1 MFITDLSIRRPTVSW
16 VMSLILIIFG
26 LFVFWKLPV
35 RELPNGIQPPVVQV
49 QVDYKSAAASIVD
62 QEVTQVLEDVI
73 GGAEGIK
80 NIDSKSENGR
90 STINVEFDTS
100 IDLDNAAND
109 IRERVARVV
118 DNLPSE
124 SDPPQI
130 LKRAAG
136 FTTTMWLSL
145 SSSTWSDLELGDY
158 AERFLVD
165 QFSSVKNVG
174 RIRVGGLRELS
185 IRVWVDPIKLAANDL
200 TIKEV
205 ESAMRGE
212 NISLPAGTLEADNI
226 DLTLNLDKSYNDI
239 NSIKQLPI
247 KKKNNK
253 VILLSDV
260 ANVEFGPVSEKT
272 LFKAQ
277 TKDQINLKTVGIG
290 IYARSGAS
298 TVELSNEIKK
308 KIIEVKKSLPEEL
321 DLRVSFNRA
330 NYVEAAIEE
339 VYKTLFIAFI
349 LVVLIIYLFLGNLKA
364 VIVPAIA
371 LPVSLIASFLGL
383 YIFGLSINIF
393 VLLSF
398 ILAIG
403 IITDDSVI
411 MTDAIYRR
419 IENGENSLVAAYK
432 GSKQISFAIIATT
445 LILVAVFLPLIFI
458 KGISGTLFRETAI
471 ALSFSIVVSSF
482 VALTLSPMLASKFLN
497 KKTSKKFIIRKFEN
511 IFSNFANFYKE
522 TLGTVIY
529 KTRTVGIFII
539 FIIIASILLFN
550 FSKKEL
556 LPMEDRGAYLIIGAT
571 DEGSSFE
578 YTQEQAQKVEARLL
592 PLLQAEDS
600 PYSRFIMR
608 VPGFGSSAN
617 SYNSF
622 IIIALLDDWKN
633 RKKGQQIVLR
643 EAIGKIV
650 TLPQA
655 LAFPISPQS
664 IRVSSYNKPVQ
675 MVIYG
680 STYEEL
686 EEIQKKIIRKLRSNK
701 NLSRIDSDYNRNKPE
716 VKLIINKNKA
726 KDLGVSTKAIGET
739 LETLY
744 GGKKITTFNKL
755 GKEYP
760 IIVQQYLSDRRNKE
774 GVSKIFV
781 RSETNSKLISL
792 ANLVSF
798 KEEGSAK
805 QLARYNRQRAVTIS
819 ANINEGYTLTEAIKF
834 FEEVMSSEAPK
845 NQITWKGK
853 SEEIKETSN
862 ELFIIFALA
871 LLTAYLVMAATF
883 NSFIHPFIIVLTVP
897 LAIFGGLV
905 FILFLNSSVNIFS
918 QIALIILI
926 GISTKNSILIVDF
939 ANQIR
944 TTGKNID
951 TAVKEACAVRFRPI
965 IMTSLS
971 TMIAMMPLVI
981 GNIGPGAGEGSRLA
995 VGSTI
1000 LGGMIISTFFT
1011 LYVTPS
1017 MYLALAK
1024 NTKRIDVID
1033 IELKKNYLKNNI
1045 FIFI

>member
-1 MFITDLSIRRPTVSW
+1 MFITELSIKRPAFSW
-16 VMSLILIIFG
+16 VMSLILIVFG

-49 QVDYKSAAASIVD
+49 QINYKSASASIVD
-62 QEVTQVLEDVI
+62 QEVTQVVEDVI

-109 IRERVARVV
+109 IRERVARIV

-158 AERFLVD
+158 ADRYLVD
-165 QFSSVKNVG
+165 QFSSIKNVG
-174 RIRVGGLRELS
+174 RILVGGLRELS

-205 ESAMRGE
+205 ELAMRGE

-247 KKKNNK
+247 KKTGNK

-260 ANVEFGPVSEKT
+260 ANIEFGPVSEKT
-272 LFKAQ
+272 LFKSQ
-277 TKDQINLKTVGIG
+277 TKDQVNLKTVGIG

-298 TVELSNEIKK
+298 TVELSDDIKK
-308 KIIEVKKSLPEEL
+308 RIIEVKKTLPDGL

-330 NYVEAAIEE
+330 NYVEAAIQE
-339 VYKTLFIAFI
+339 VYKTLLIAFI

-364 VIVPAIA
+364 VIVPAVA

-419 IENGENSLVAAYK
+419 IENGETPLVAAYK
-432 GSKQISFAIIATT
+432 GSKQITFAIIATT

-458 KGISGTLFRETAI
+458 EGISGTLFRETAI
-471 ALSFSIVVSSF
+471 ALSFSIIVSSF
-482 VALTLSPMLASKFLN
+482 VALTLSPMLASKFLT
-497 KKTSKKFIIRKFEN
+497 KRTSKKFLIKKFEN
-511 IFSNFANFYKE
+511 IFLKFSNFYKE
-522 TLGTVIY
+522 TLEIAVY
-529 KTRTVGIFII
+529 KTKTISFFII
-539 FIIIASILLFN
+539 LIVVSSVLLFS

-556 LPMEDRGAYLIIGAT
+556 LPQEDRGAYLIIGFT

-578 YTQEQAQKVEARLL
+578 YTQEQAQKVEARLI

-633 RKKGQQIVLR
+633 RKKGQQIVIR

-655 LAFPISPQS
+655 IAFPISPQS
-664 IRVSSYNKPVQ
+664 IRVSNYNKPVQ

-686 EEIQKKIIRKLRSNK
+686 EEIQSKVIRKLRSNR
-701 NLSRIDSDYNRNKPE
+701 NLSRIESDYNRNKPE
-716 VKLIINKNKA
+716 VKLIIDQNKT
-726 KDLGVSTKAIGET
+726 KDLGVSTRSIGET

-744 GGKKITTFNKL
+744 GGKRITTFNKL

-774 GVSKIFV
+774 GISKIFV
-781 RSETNSKLISL
+781 RSETNGKLISL

-798 KEEGSAK
+798 KEEGAAK
-805 QLARYNRQRAVTIS
+805 ELSRYNRQRAITIS
-819 ANINEGYTLTEAIKF
+819 ANISENYTLTEAIKF
-834 FEEVMSSEAPK
+834 LEEVMADIAPE
-845 NQITWKGK
+845 NQITWKGE

-871 LLTAYLVMAATF
+871 LLTSYLVMAATF
-883 NSFIHPFIIVLTVP
+883 NSFIHPFIIFLTVP

-926 GISTKNSILIVDF
+926 GISTKNSILIVDY

-951 TAVKEACAVRFRPI
+951 VAVKEACSVRFRPI
-965 IMTSLS
+965 MMTSLS
-971 TMIAMMPLVI
+971 TMIAMLPLII

-995 VGSTI
+995 IGSTI

-1024 NTKRIDVID
+1024 NTKRIDTID
-1033 IELKKNYLKNNI
+1033 LELKRELSKK
-1045 FIFI
+1045 

>member
-1 MFITDLSIRRPTVSW
+1 MFITELSIKRPAVSW
-16 VMSLILIIFG
+16 VMSLILIVFG

-49 QVDYKSAAASIVD
+49 QINYKSASASIVD
-62 QEVTQVLEDVI
+62 QEVTQVVEDVI

-158 AERFLVD
+158 AERYLVD
-165 QFSSVKNVG
+165 QFSSIKNVG
-174 RIRVGGLRELS
+174 RILVGGLRELS

-205 ESAMRGE
+205 ELAMRGE

-247 KKKNNK
+247 KKTGNK
-253 VILLSDV
+253 VVLLSDV
-260 ANVEFGPVSEKT
+260 ANIEFGPVSEKT
-272 LFKAQ
+272 LFKSQ
-277 TKDQINLKTVGIG
+277 TKDQVNLKTVGIG

-298 TVELSNEIKK
+298 TVELSDDIKK
-308 KIIEVKKSLPEEL
+308 KITEVKKSLPDGL
-321 DLRVSFNRA
+321 DLRISFNRA

-339 VYKTLFIAFI
+339 VYKTLLIAFI

-419 IENGENSLVAAYK
+419 IENGETPLVASYK

-458 KGISGTLFRETAI
+458 EGISGTLFRETAI

-482 VALTLSPMLASKFLN
+482 VALTLSPMLASKFL
-497 KKTSKKFIIRKFEN
+497 KKKISKKFLIKRFEN
-511 IFSNFANFYKE
+511 IFLNFANFYKE
-522 TLGTVIY
+522 TLEIIIY
-529 KTRTVGIFII
+529 KTKTVSFFIVL
-539 FIIIASILLFN
+539 IIISSVLLFS

-556 LPMEDRGAYLIIGAT
+556 LPQEDRGAYLIIGFT

-578 YTQEQAQKVEARLL
+578 YTQEQAQKVEARLI
-592 PLLQAEDS
+592 PLLQADDS

-633 RKKGQQIVLR
+633 RKKGQQVVLR

-655 LAFPISPQS
+655 VAFPISPQS
-664 IRVSSYNKPVQ
+664 IRVSNYNKPVQ

-686 EEIQKKIIRKLRSNK
+686 EEIQTKVIGKLRSNR
-701 NLSRIDSDYNRNKPE
+701 NLSRIESDYNRNKPE
-716 VKLIINKNKA
+716 VKLLIDRSKA
-726 KDLGVSTKAIGET
+726 KDLGVSTRSIGET

-744 GGKKITTFNKL
+744 GGKKITTFNRL

-774 GVSKIFV
+774 GISKIFV
-781 RSETNSKLISL
+781 RSETNGKLISL
-792 ANLVSF
+792 SNLVNF
-798 KEEGSAK
+798 KEEGTAK
-805 QLARYNRQRAVTIS
+805 ELARYNRQRAITIS
-819 ANINEGYTLTEAIKF
+819 ANISESYTLTEAIKF
-834 FEEVMSSEAPK
+834 LEGVMADIAPE

-871 LLTAYLVMAATF
+871 LLTSYLVMAATF
-883 NSFIHPFIIVLTVP
+883 NSFIHPFIIFLTVP

-926 GISTKNSILIVDF
+926 GISTKNSILIVDY

-944 TTGKNID
+944 TMGKSID
-951 TAVKEACAVRFRPI
+951 VAIKDACSVRLRPI
-965 IMTSLS
+965 LMTSIS
-971 TMIAMMPLVI
+971 TMIAMLPLVI
-981 GNIGPGAGEGSRLA
+981 GNFGPGAGEGSRLA
-995 VGSTI
+995 VGATI

-1024 NTKRIDVID
+1024 NTKRIDAID
-1033 IELKKNYLKNNI
+1033 LELKKELIKK
-1045 FIFI
+1045 

>member
-1 MFITDLSIRRPTVSW
+1 M
-16 VMSLILIIFG
+16 
-26 LFVFWKLPV
+26 
-35 RELPNGIQPPVVQV
+35 
-49 QVDYKSAAASIVD
+49 
-62 QEVTQVLEDVI
+62 QEVEHQPL
-73 GGAEGIK
+73 
-80 NIDSKSENGR
+80 NY
-90 STINVEFDTS
+90 
-100 IDLDNAAND
+100 
-109 IRERVARVV
+109 
-118 DNLPSE
+118 
-124 SDPPQI
+124 QMI
-130 LKRAAG
+130 L
-136 FTTTMWLSL
+136 
-145 SSSTWSDLELGDY
+145 
-158 AERFLVD
+158 
-165 QFSSVKNVG
+165 
-174 RIRVGGLRELS
+174 
-185 IRVWVDPIKLAANDL
+185 
-200 TIKEV
+200 
-205 ESAMRGE
+205 
-212 NISLPAGTLEADNI
+212 
-226 DLTLNLDKSYNDI
+226 
-239 NSIKQLPI
+239 
-247 KKKNNK
+247 
-253 VILLSDV
+253 
-260 ANVEFGPVSEKT
+260 
-272 LFKAQ
+272 
-277 TKDQINLKTVGIG
+277 
-290 IYARSGAS
+290 
-298 TVELSNEIKK
+298 KK
-308 KIIEVKKSLPEEL
+308 KIEEVKKSLPENL
-321 DLRVSFNRA
+321 DLRVAFNRA

-339 VYKTLFIAFI
+339 VYKTLIIAFI
-349 LVVLIIYLFLGNLKA
+349 LVVIIIYLFLGNLKA
-364 VIVPAIA
+364 VVVPAIA

-419 IENGENSLVAAYK
+419 IENGETPLVAAYK
-432 GSKQISFAIIATT
+432 GSRQISFAIIATT

-458 KGISGTLFRETAI
+458 EGISGTLFRETAI

-497 KKTSKKFIIRKFEN
+497 KKNTKKFFAQKFEKV
-511 IFSNFANFYKE
+511 FLSFASFYKE
-522 TLGTVIY
+522 TLDVVVK
-529 KTRTVGIFII
+529 KTKIVTIFII
-539 FIIIASILLFN
+539 FIVISSFLIFD

-556 LPMEDRGAYLIIGAT
+556 LPMEDRGAYLIIGMT

-578 YTQEQAQKVEARLL
+578 YTQEQAQKVEARLI
-592 PLLQAEDS
+592 PLLQAENS

-622 IIIALLDDWKN
+622 IIIALLDDWKK
-633 RKKGQQIVLR
+633 RKKGQQVILR

-655 LAFPISPQS
+655 IAFPISPQS

-675 MVIYG
+675 MVVYG

-686 EEIQKKIIRKLRSNK
+686 EETQKIIIRKLRSNK
-701 NLSRIDSDYNRNKPE
+701 NLSRIESDYNRNKPE
-716 VKLIINKNKA
+716 LKLIINKNKA

-774 GVSKIFV
+774 GISKIFV
-781 RSETNSKLISL
+781 RSETSGKLVSL
-792 ANLVSF
+792 TNLVNF
-798 KEEGSAK
+798 KEEGAAK
-805 QLARYNRQRAVTIS
+805 ELARYNRQRAITIS
-819 ANINEGYTLTEAIKF
+819 ANINENYTLTEAIKY
-834 FEEVMSSEAPK
+834 FENVMAELAPT

-862 ELFIIFALA
+862 ELIIIFALA
-871 LLTAYLVMAATF
+871 LITAYLVMAATF

-897 LAIFGGLV
+897 LAIFGGLI

-926 GISTKNSILIVDF
+926 GISTKNSILIVDY

-944 TTGKNID
+944 TTGKNIEA
-951 TAVKEACAVRFRPI
+951 AVKEACEVRFRPI

-1017 MYLALAK
+1017 MYFALAK
-1024 NTKRIDVID
+1024 NTQRIDAVD
-1033 IELKKNYLKNNI
+1033 LELKRQLFKK
-1045 FIFI
+1045 

>member
-1 MFITDLSIRRPTVSW
+1 MFITELSIKRPTVSW
-16 VMSLILIIFG
+16 VMSLILIVFG

-49 QVDYKSAAASIVD
+49 QVDYKSASASIID
-62 QEVTQVLEDVI
+62 QEVTQVVEDVI

-90 STINVEFDTS
+90 STINVEFDTG

-174 RIRVGGLRELS
+174 RILVGGLRELS
-185 IRVWVDPIKLAANDL
+185 IRVWIDPIKLAANDL
-200 TIKEV
+200 SITEV
-205 ESAMRGE
+205 ESAIRGE

-247 KKKNNK
+247 KKTDNK

-260 ANVEFGPVSEKT
+260 ANIEFGPVSEKT

-298 TVELSNEIKK
+298 TVELSKDIKK
-308 KIIEVKKSLPEEL
+308 KILEVRKSLPDEL

-330 NYVEAAIEE
+330 NYVEAAINE
-339 VYKTLFIAFI
+339 VYKTLVIAFI

-419 IENGENSLVAAYK
+419 IENGETPLVAAYK

-458 KGISGTLFRETAI
+458 EGISGTLFKETAI

-482 VALTLSPMLASKFLN
+482 VALTLSPMLASKFLY
-497 KKTSKKFIIRKFEN
+497 KKSSKKVFIQKFERIFLN
-511 IFSNFANFYKE
+511 FSNFYRE
-522 TLGTVIY
+522 TLDVLVH
-529 KTRTVGIFII
+529 KTKTMVTFII
-539 FIIIASILLFN
+539 FIIIASILLFS

-556 LPMEDRGAYLIIGAT
+556 LPMEDRGAYLIIGFT
-571 DEGSSFE
+571 DEGTSFE
-578 YTQEQAQKVEARLL
+578 YTQQQAQKVEARLL

-633 RKKGQQIVLR
+633 RKKGQEVVLR

-655 LAFPISPQS
+655 VAFPISPQS
-664 IRVSSYNKPVQ
+664 IRVSNYNKPVQ

-680 STYEEL
+680 TTYKEL
-686 EEIQKKIIRKLRSNK
+686 EELQKIIIRELRSNK
-701 NLSRIDSDYNRNKPE
+701 NLSRIESDYNRNKPE

-726 KDLGVSTKAIGET
+726 KDLGVSTKSIGET

-781 RSETNSKLISL
+781 RSETNGKLISL
-792 ANLVSF
+792 ANLVNF

-805 QLARYNRQRAVTIS
+805 ELARYNRQPAVTIS
-819 ANINEGYTLTEAIKF
+819 ANINEGYTLTEAIKY
-834 FEEVMSSEAPK
+834 FEEVMANLAPE

-883 NSFIHPFIIVLTVP
+883 NSFIHPFIIILTVP

-926 GISTKNSILIVDF
+926 GISTKNSILIVDY
-939 ANQIR
+939 ANRIR
-944 TTGKNID
+944 TTGKNIELS
-951 TAVKEACAVRFRPI
+951 VKEACAARFRPI

-971 TMIAMMPLVI
+971 TMIAMLPLVI

-1011 LYVTPS
+1011 LYLTPS

-1024 NTKRIDVID
+1024 NTKRIDVVD
-1033 IELKKNYLKNNI
+1033 LELKKELTKK
-1045 FIFI
+1045 

>member
-1 MFITDLSIRRPTVSW
+1 MFITELSIKRPTVSW

-62 QEVTQVLEDVI
+62 QEVTQVVEDVI

-90 STINVEFDTS
+90 STINIEFDTS
-100 IDLDNAAND
+100 INLDNAAND

-118 DNLPSE
+118 DNLPLE

-158 AERFLVD
+158 AERYLVD

-185 IRVWVDPIKLAANDL
+185 IRVWINPIKLAANDL

-205 ESAMRGE
+205 ETAMRGE

-226 DLTLNLDKSYNDI
+226 DLTLNLDKSYNNID
-239 NSIKQLPI
+239 SIKQLPI
-247 KKKNNK
+247 KKTRNK

-260 ANVEFGPVSEKT
+260 ANIEFGPVSEKT

-298 TVELSNEIKK
+298 TVELSNDIKK
-308 KIIEVKKSLPEEL
+308 KLIEVKKSLPEEL

-339 VYKTLFIAFI
+339 VYKTLLIAFV

-419 IENGENSLVAAYK
+419 IENGETPLVAAYK

-458 KGISGTLFRETAI
+458 EGISGTLFRETAI
-471 ALSFSIVVSSF
+471 ALSFSIVISSF
-482 VALTLSPMLASKFLN
+482 VALTLSPTLASKFLN
-497 KKTSKKFIIRKFEN
+497 KRTSKKFLIQKFEKFFLN
-511 IFSNFANFYKE
+511 FSNFYKE
-522 TLGTVIY
+522 TLEIIIY
-529 KTRTVGIFII
+529 KTKTISSFII
-539 FIIIASILLFN
+539 LIVVASILLFS

-556 LPMEDRGAYLIIGAT
+556 LPQEDRGAYLIIGST

-578 YTQEQAQKVEARLL
+578 YTQEQAQKVEAKLL

-608 VPGFGSSAN
+608 VPGFGDSAN
-617 SYNSF
+617 SFNSF
-622 IIIALLDDWKN
+622 IIIALLDDWKS
-633 RKKGQQIVLR
+633 RKKGQQVILR

-664 IRVSSYNKPVQ
+664 IRVSNYNKPVQ

-686 EEIQKKIIRKLRSNK
+686 ERIQKKVIGKLRSNK
-701 NLSRIDSDYNRNKPE
+701 NLSRIESDYNRNKPE
-716 VKLIINKNKA
+716 VKILINKNKA
-726 KDLGVSTKAIGET
+726 KDLGISSKSIGET

-760 IIVQQYLSDRRNKE
+760 IVVQQYLSDRRNKE
-774 GVSKIFV
+774 GISKIFV
-781 RSETNSKLISL
+781 RSETNGKLISL

-798 KEEGSAK
+798 KEEGAAK
-805 QLARYNRQRAVTIS
+805 ELTRYNRQRAVTIS

-834 FEEVMSSEAPK
+834 FEDVMTNLAPD

-897 LAIFGGLV
+897 LAILGGLV

-926 GISTKNSILIVDF
+926 GISTKNSILIVDY

-944 TTGKNID
+944 TTGQNID
-951 TAVKEACAVRFRPI
+951 LAVKEACSVRFRPI

-971 TMIAMMPLVI
+971 TMIAMLPLVI

-1024 NTKRIDVID
+1024 NTKRIDAVD
-1033 IELKKNYLKNNI
+1033 LELKKELLKK
-1045 FIFI
+1045 

>member
-1 MFITDLSIRRPTVSW
+1 MFITELSIRRPTISW
-16 VMSLILIIFG
+16 VMSLILIVFG

-35 RELPNGIQPPVVQV
+35 RELPNGIQPPVVQI

-62 QEVTQVLEDVI
+62 QEVTQVVEDVI

-90 STINVEFDTS
+90 STINIEFDTS

-109 IRERVARVV
+109 IRERVARVI

-158 AERFLVD
+158 AERYLVD

-185 IRVWVDPIKLAANDL
+185 IRVWIDPIRLAANDL

-205 ESAMRGE
+205 ETAMRGE

-226 DLTLNLDKSYNDI
+226 DLTLNLDKSYTDI
-239 NSIKQLPI
+239 DSIKQLPI
-247 KKKNNK
+247 KKTGNK

-260 ANVEFGPVSEKT
+260 AEIEFGPVSEKT

-298 TVELSNEIKK
+298 TVELSKDIEK
-308 KIIEVKKSLPEEL
+308 KIIQVKKSLPEEL

-339 VYKTLFIAFI
+339 VYKTLLIAFV

-383 YIFGLSINIF
+383 YLFGLSINIF

-419 IENGENSLVAAYK
+419 IENGETPLVAAYK
-432 GSKQISFAIIATT
+432 GSKQISFAIVATT
-445 LILVAVFLPLIFI
+445 LILIAVFLPLIFI
-458 KGISGTLFRETAI
+458 EGISGTLFRETAI

-497 KKTSKKFIIRKFEN
+497 KKSSKKLFIQKFEK
-511 IFSNFANFYKE
+511 FFLSFANFYKE
-522 TLGTVIY
+522 TLDVIVNKTKTVSF
-529 KTRTVGIFII
+529 FIVLI
-539 FIIIASILLFN
+539 VIASVLLFN

-556 LPMEDRGAYLIIGAT
+556 LPMEDRGAYLIIGFT
-571 DEGSSFE
+571 DEGTSFE

-608 VPGFGSSAN
+608 VPGFGNSAN

-633 RKKGQQIVLR
+633 RKKGQEVILR

-655 LAFPISPQS
+655 VAFPISPQS
-664 IRVSSYNKPVQ
+664 IRVSNYNKPVQ

-680 STYEEL
+680 STYKEL
-686 EEIQKKIIRKLRSNK
+686 EEIQKKVIREIRSNK
-701 NLSRIDSDYNRNKPE
+701 NLSRIESDYNRNKPE

-726 KDLGVSTKAIGET
+726 KDLGVSTKSIGET

-781 RSETNSKLISL
+781 RSETNGKLISL

-805 QLARYNRQRAVTIS
+805 ELARYNRQPAVTIS
-819 ANINEGYTLTEAIKF
+819 ANINEGYTLTEAIRY
-834 FEEVMSSEAPK
+834 FEEVMANLAPE

-883 NSFIHPFIIVLTVP
+883 NSFIHPFIIILTVP

-905 FILFLNSSVNIFS
+905 FVLFLNSSVNIFS

-926 GISTKNSILIVDF
+926 GISTKNSILIVDY

-944 TTGKNID
+944 TTGKNIES
-951 TAVKEACAVRFRPI
+951 AVKEACAVRFRPI

-971 TMIAMMPLVI
+971 TMIAMLPLVI

-1033 IELKKNYLKNNI
+1033 LELKKELTKK
-1045 FIFI
+1045 

>member
-1 MFITDLSIRRPTVSW
+1 MFITELSIKRPAVSW

-35 RELPNGIQPPVVQV
+35 RELPDGIQPPVVQV
-49 QVDYKSAAASIVD
+49 QVNYKSAAASIID
-62 QEVTQVLEDVI
+62 QDVTQVMEDVI

-90 STINVEFDTS
+90 STINIEFDTS

-109 IRERVARVV
+109 IRERVSRVV

-145 SSSTWSDLELGDY
+145 SSKTWSDLELGDY
-158 AERFLVD
+158 AERFLID

-174 RIRVGGLRELS
+174 RILVGGLRELS
-185 IRVWVDPIKLAANDL
+185 IRVWIDPIKLAANDL
-200 TIKEV
+200 TIQEV
-205 ESAMRGE
+205 ENALRGE
-212 NISLPAGTLEADNI
+212 NIRLPAGTLEADNI
-226 DLTLNLDKSYNDI
+226 DLTLNLDKSYNNI
-239 NSIKQLPI
+239 ETIKQLPI
-247 KKKNNK
+247 KKSANK
-253 VILLSDV
+253 IILLSDV
-260 ANVEFGPVSEKT
+260 ANIEFGPVSEKT

-290 IYARSGAS
+290 IYAKSGAS
-298 TVELSNEIKK
+298 TVELSNDIKK
-308 KIIEVKKSLPEEL
+308 RIVQVKKSLPDGL

-330 NYVEAAIEE
+330 TYVQAAINE
-339 VYKTLFIAFI
+339 VYKTLIIAFI
-349 LVVLIIYLFLGNLKA
+349 LVVIIIYLFLGNLKA

-419 IENGENSLVAAYK
+419 IENGETPLVAAYK

-445 LILVAVFLPLIFI
+445 LILIAVFLPLIFI
-458 KGISGTLFRETAI
+458 EGISGTLFKETAI
-471 ALSFSIVVSSF
+471 TLSFSIIVSSF
-482 VALTLSPMLASKFLN
+482 VALTLSPMLASKFLT
-497 KKTSKKFIIRKFEN
+497 KKTTKNNIVKKFEKLFL
-511 IFSNFANFYKE
+511 SLSSFYKE
-522 TLGTVIY
+522 TLNILIN
-529 KTRTVGIFII
+529 KTKIIGIFII
-539 FIIIASILLFN
+539 FIVFVSVFLFN

-556 LPMEDRGAYLIIGAT
+556 LPMEDRGVYLVIGFT
-571 DEGSSFE
+571 DEGRSFE
-578 YTQEQAQKVEARLL
+578 YTQEKAQEVEKRLI

-622 IIIALLDDWKN
+622 IIIALLDNWKN
-633 RKKGQQIVLR
+633 RKKDSQTVMR

-650 TLPQA
+650 TLPEA
-655 LAFPISPQS
+655 VAFPISPQS
-664 IRVSSYNKPVQ
+664 IRVSNYNKPVQ

-680 STYEEL
+680 NTYEEL
-686 EEIQKKIIRKLRSNK
+686 EDIQNNVIKKIRSNR
-701 NLSRIDSDYNRNKPE
+701 NLSRVESDYNRNKPE
-716 VKLIINKNKA
+716 VKLVINKNKA
-726 KDLGVSTKAIGET
+726 KDLGVSAQSIGKT

-744 GGKKITTFNKL
+744 GGKKITTFNRQ
-755 GKEYP
+755 GREYP
-760 IIVQQYLSDRRNKE
+760 IIVQQYLSDRRNKD
-774 GVSKIFV
+774 GISKIFV
-781 RSETNSKLISL
+781 RSETSGKLISL
-792 ANLVSF
+792 ANLVKF

-805 QLARYNRQRAVTIS
+805 ELARYNRQSAVTIS
-819 ANINEGYTLTEAIKF
+819 ANISENYTLSEAISYL
-834 FEEVMSSEAPK
+834 ENVMAEIAPN

-853 SEEIKETSN
+853 SEEIKETSS
-862 ELFIIFALA
+862 ELFIIFILA
-871 LLTAYLVMAATF
+871 ILTAYLVMAATF
-883 NSFIHPFIIVLTVP
+883 NSFIHPFIIILTVP

-905 FILFLNSSVNIFS
+905 FILFLNSSINIFS

-926 GISTKNSILIVDF
+926 GISTKNSILIVDY

-944 TTGKNID
+944 TTGKNIES
-951 TAVKEACAVRFRPI
+951 AVKEACNIRFRPI
-965 IMTSLS
+965 MMTSLS
-971 TMIAMMPLVI
+971 TMIAMLPLVI

-995 VGSTI
+995 VGTTI

-1024 NTKRIDVID
+1024 NTNRIDAVD
-1033 IELKKNYLKNNI
+1033 IELNKQLTKK
-1045 FIFI
+1045 

>member
-1 MFITDLSIRRPTVSW
+1 MFITELSIRRPVVSW
-16 VMSLILIIFG
+16 VMSLILIVFG
-26 LFVFWKLPV
+26 IFVFWKLPV
-35 RELPNGIQPPVVQV
+35 RELPSGIQPPVVQV
-49 QVDYKSAAASIVD
+49 QVDYASASAPIID

-80 NIDSKSENGR
+80 NIDSKSSNGR
-90 STINVEFDTS
+90 STIKVEFDTS

-130 LKRAAG
+130 LKQAAG

-158 AERFLVD
+158 AERYLVD
-165 QFSSVKNVG
+165 TFSSVKNVG
-174 RIRVGGLRELS
+174 RILVGGLRELS

-200 TIKEV
+200 TIQEV
-205 ESAMRGE
+205 ERALRGE
-212 NISLPAGTLEADNI
+212 NIRLPAGTLEANNI
-226 DLTLNLDKSYNDI
+226 DLTLNLDKSYNSI
-239 NSIKQLPI
+239 ETIKQLPI
-247 KKKNNK
+247 KKTNK
-253 VILLSDV
+253 KVVVLSDV
-260 ANVEFGPVSEKT
+260 ANIEFGPVSEKT

-277 TKDQINLKTVGIG
+277 RKDQLNLKTVGIG
-290 IYARSGAS
+290 IYAKSGAS
-298 TVELSNEIKK
+298 TVELSREIKK
-308 KIIEVKKSLPEEL
+308 KITEVNKSLPNGLALE
-321 DLRVSFNRA
+321 VAFNRA
-330 NYVEAAIEE
+330 TYVGAAINE
-339 VYKTLFIAFI
+339 VYKTLIIAFV
-349 LVVLIIYLFLGNLKA
+349 LVVIIIYLFLGNLKA

-371 LPVSLIASFLGL
+371 LPVSLIASFLGI

-419 IENGENSLVAAYK
+419 IENGESPLVAAYK
-432 GSKQISFAIIATT
+432 GSKQITFAIIATT
-445 LILVAVFLPLIFI
+445 LILIAVFLPLIFI
-458 KGISGTLFRETAI
+458 EGISGTLFKETAI

-497 KKTSKKFIIRKFEN
+497 KKNSKNFVIRKFEKFFLG
-511 IFSNFANFYKE
+511 FSKFYQE
-522 TLGTVIY
+522 TLEVLVK
-529 KTRTVGIFII
+529 KTKTISIFII
-539 FIIIASILLFN
+539 FIIIASVLLFN

-556 LPMEDRGAYLIIGAT
+556 LPMEDRGAYLVIGFT

-578 YTQEQAQKVEARLL
+578 YTQEKAQVIEKRLI

-608 VPGFGSSAN
+608 VPGFGSSAT

-622 IIIALLDDWKN
+622 IIIALLDHWKN
-633 RKKGQQIVLR
+633 RKQDSQTVMR
-643 EAIGKIV
+643 QAIGKIV
-650 TLPQA
+650 TVPQA
-655 LAFPISPQS
+655 VAFPISPQS

-686 EEIQKKIIRKLRSNK
+686 ESIQNEVIGKLRRNR
-701 NLSRIDSDYNRNKPE
+701 NLSRIESDYSRNKPE

-726 KDLGVSTKAIGET
+726 KDLGVSTETIGKS

-744 GGKKITTFNKL
+744 GGKRVTTFNKL

-760 IIVQQYLSDRRNKE
+760 IILQQYLSDRRNKE
-774 GVSKIFV
+774 GISKIFV
-781 RSETNSKLISL
+781 RSDTTGKLISL
-792 ANLVSF
+792 TNLVNF
-798 KEEGSAK
+798 EEEGTAK
-805 QLARYNRQRAVTIS
+805 ELSRYNRQRAVTIS
-819 ANINEGYTLTEAIKF
+819 ANISENYTLSEAIKYL
-834 FEEVMSSEAPK
+834 ENIVAEVSPK
-845 NQITWKGK
+845 SQITWKGK

-883 NSFIHPFIIVLTVP
+883 NSFVHPFIIILTVP

-905 FILFLNSSVNIFS
+905 FILFLNSSINIFS
-918 QIALIILI
+918 QIALVILI
-926 GISTKNSILIVDF
+926 GISTKNSILIVDY

-944 TTGKNID
+944 TTGKNIE
-951 TAVKEACAVRFRPI
+951 TAVKEACSIRFRPI

-995 VGSTI
+995 VGATI

-1011 LYVTPS
+1011 LYVTPT
-1017 MYLALAK
+1017 MYLSLAK
-1024 NTKRIDVID
+1024 NTKRIDAVD
-1033 IELKKNYLKNNI
+1033 IELKKELR
-1045 FIFI
+1045 

>member
-1 MFITDLSIRRPTVSW
+1 MFITELSIKRPAISW

-26 LFVFWKLPV
+26 IFVFWKLPV
-35 RELPNGIQPPVVQV
+35 RELPDGIQPPVVQV
-49 QVDYKSAAASIVD
+49 QINYKSAAASIVD
-62 QEVTQVLEDVI
+62 QEVTQVVEDVI

-90 STINVEFDTS
+90 STINVEFDTG
-100 IDLDNAAND
+100 INLDNAAND
-109 IRERVARVV
+109 IRERISRVV

-145 SSSTWSDLELGDY
+145 SSKTWSDLELGDY

-174 RIRVGGLRELS
+174 RILVGGLRELS
-185 IRVWVDPIKLAANDL
+185 IRVWIDPIKLAANDL
-200 TIKEV
+200 TIQEV
-205 ESAMRGE
+205 ESALRGE
-212 NISLPAGTLEADNI
+212 NIRLPAGTLEANNI
-226 DLTLNLDKSYNDI
+226 DLTLNLEKSYNNID
-239 NSIKQLPI
+239 SIKQLPI
-247 KKKNNK
+247 KKFSDK

-260 ANVEFGPVSEKT
+260 ANIEFGPVSEKT

-298 TVELSNEIKK
+298 TVELSNDIQKR
-308 KIIEVKKSLPEEL
+308 IVDVKKSLPDGL

-330 NYVEAAIEE
+330 TYVKAAINE
-339 VYKTLFIAFI
+339 VYKTLIIAFI
-349 LVVLIIYLFLGNLKA
+349 LVVVIIYLFLGNLKA

-419 IENGENSLVAAYK
+419 IENGESPLVAAYK

-445 LILVAVFLPLIFI
+445 LILIAVFLPLIFI
-458 KGISGTLFRETAI
+458 DGISGTLFKETAI
-471 ALSFSIVVSSF
+471 ALSFSIVISSF
-482 VALTLSPMLASKFLN
+482 VALTLSPMLASKFLT
-497 KKTSKKFIIRKFEN
+497 KKNVKNNVVKKFEKLFL
-511 IFSNFANFYKE
+511 SLSSFYKE
-522 TLGTVIY
+522 TLDIVIN
-529 KTRTVGIFII
+529 KTKIISVFIIFII
-539 FIIIASILLFN
+539 FISVFLFN

-556 LPMEDRGAYLIIGAT
+556 LPMEDRGVYLVIGFT
-571 DEGSSFE
+571 DEGRSFE
-578 YTQEQAQKVEARLL
+578 YTQEKAQEVEKRLI

-633 RKKGQQIVLR
+633 RKKDSQTIMR

-655 LAFPISPQS
+655 VAFPISPQS
-664 IRVSSYNKPVQ
+664 IRVSEYNKPIQ

-680 STYEEL
+680 NTYEEL
-686 EEIQKKIIRKLRSNK
+686 EKIQNKVIKEIRSNR
-701 NLSRIDSDYNRNKPE
+701 NLSRIESDYNRNKPE
-716 VKLIINKNKA
+716 VKLIINKYKA
-726 KDLGVSTKAIGET
+726 KDLGVSAQSIGNT

-744 GGKKITTFNKL
+744 GGKKITTFNRQ

-760 IIVQQYLSDRRNKE
+760 IIVQQYISDRRNKD
-774 GVSKIFV
+774 GISKIFV
-781 RSETNSKLISL
+781 RSSTSGKLISL
-792 ANLVSF
+792 ANLVEF

-805 QLARYNRQRAVTIS
+805 VLARYNRQSAVTIS
-819 ANINEGYTLTEAIKF
+819 ANISENYTLTEAISYLENIMK
-834 FEEVMSSEAPK
+834 EAAPN

-862 ELFIIFALA
+862 ELYIIFILA

-883 NSFIHPFIIVLTVP
+883 NSFIHPFIIILTVP

-905 FILFLNSSVNIFS
+905 FILFLNSSINIFS

-926 GISTKNSILIVDF
+926 GISTKNSILIVDY

-944 TTGKNID
+944 RTGKNIES
-951 TAVKEACAVRFRPI
+951 AVKEACDIRFRPI
-965 IMTSLS
+965 MMTSLS
-971 TMIAMMPLVI
+971 TMIAMLPLVI
-981 GNIGPGAGEGSRLA
+981 GNIGPGAGESSRLA
-995 VGSTI
+995 VGATI
-1000 LGGMIISTFFT
+1000 LGGMIISTIFT

-1017 MYLALAK
+1017 MYLSLAK
-1024 NTKRIDVID
+1024 NTKRIDAVDID
-1033 IELKKNYLKNNI
+1033 LNNQLSKK
-1045 FIFI
+1045 